1 MRKLKQIFC
10 KHRYQ
15 EVFEHN
21 KYYEDGLLPVPRY
34 VVTISQVC
42 VKCGKCSSL
51 HMSYLTEI
59 FTLRGSL

>member
-21 KYYEDGLLPVPRY
+21 KYYEDGLPPVPRY
-34 VVTISQVC
+34 EVTISQVC
-42 VKCGKCSSL
+42 VKCGKCRSSYT
-51 HMSYLTEI
+51 SYLTEI
-59 FTLRGSL
+59 FTLGGSL